1 MKNKGDL
8 LKILAIVGPVL
19 GLAST
24 LMSNWVSN
32 KEQEQMVDEKIQA
45 ALIAQNK
52 EES

>member
-1 MKNKGDL
+1 MNKKVDL

-45 ALIAQNK
+45 ALTAKNE